1 MSQATD
7 APRRPLSPHLQ
18 VYRWGITN
26 TLSILHRGTGIVL
39 GLGFIAL
46 AAWLLA
52 AASGPDAYA
61 ALMTVYGSL
70 WFKLPLAGIAF
81 SFFYHLGNGVRHLV
95 WDAGR
100 GFSHAAIRAGGI
112 AVVAFALIA
121 TAVFVAV
128 GMF

>member
-26 TLSILHRGTGIVL
+26 TLSILHRGTGLVLSL
-39 GLGFIAL
+39 GLIIL

-52 AASGPDAYA
+52 IASGPDAFA
-61 ALMTVYGSL
+61 ALAVVLGSA
-70 WFKLPLAGIAF
+70 WFKPALAGIAF

-100 GFSHAAIRAGGI
+100 GFSHGAIRASGI
-112 AVVAFALIA
+112 AVVVFALIG
-121 TAVFVAV
+121 TAAYLAVA
-128 GMF
+128 MF